1 MTAKYWFEEELLRDY
16 DFEPWQDCY
25 RIDDLKEN
33 DREELSGML
42 YAFYNTLNFF
52 ENKKEENEED
62 GLLGKLRQE
71 YLDDV
76 KDRLEAVAISDIDQ
90 FILSVLDSYED

>member
-42 YAFYNTLNFF
+42 YAFYNAMNFF
-52 ENKKEENEED
+52 ENEKEENEED

-90 FILSVLDSYED
+90 YILSVLDSYEE

>member
-42 YAFYNTLNFF
+42 YAFYNVLNFF
-52 ENKKEENEED
+52 
-62 GLLGKLRQE
+62 
-71 YLDDV
+71 
-76 KDRLEAVAISDIDQ
+76 
-90 FILSVLDSYED
+90 

>member
-1 MTAKYWFEEELLRDY
+1 MTAKYGFEEELLKDY

-42 YAFYNTLNFF
+42 FAFYNILNFF
-52 ENKKEENEED
+52 ENEKEENEEG

>member
-42 YAFYNTLNFF
+42 YAFYNAMNFF
-52 ENKKEENEED
+52 ENEKEENEKD

-71 YLDDV
+71 YLEDV

-90 FILSVLDSYED
+90 YILSVLDSYEE